1 MNLPERHIHQFI
13 DRLTE
18 SDISFAIT
26 RIPWTDEPILVL
38 QEEGEPEIM
47 EKLGDLNGKKGFLLA
62 PFNPSEEH
70 PIVLIR
76 PDQVVHDWEEICPLL
91 QNFRQKHPELAPD
104 VSERPPLQEITV
116 AHTPD
121 KANAGHIIIA
131 TDTEE
136 DRTAYMEA
144 FGRFITPLKEKTFQK
159 LVLCRKAE
167 HILPDG
173 FSPLE
178 TFIRACNS
186 YPRMLISLCH
196 TPKTGT
202 WLGSTPE
209 IILSGNET
217 LWHTVALAG
226 TMPMQGEVMPTEWSK
241 KNQEEQALVSEYVR
255 RIVKK
260 FGSKITEKGPYTARA
275 GQLVHL
281 KTDFHF
287 LLKDADHQGDI
298 LQELHPTPAV
308 CGLPK
313 QEAYTFIAG
322 NEGIDRSYYSGII
335 GWIDPQGD
343 TNLYV
348 NLRCMNIHD
357 NRATLYAGGGI
368 LASSTPETEWE
379 ETRQKMN
386 TMRNIL

>member
-1 MNLPERHIHQFI
+1 MNLPERHIHQLI
-13 DRLTE
+13 DRLTG

-26 RIPWTDEPILVL
+26 RIPWTDEPIFVL
-38 QEEGEPEIM
+38 QEEGRPETM
-47 EKLGDLNGKKGFLLA
+47 ESLTDLNGKKGFLLA
-62 PFNPSEEH
+62 PFSPSEKH

-76 PDQVVHDWEEICPLL
+76 PDLVEHDWDAICPALDSFL
-91 QNFRQKHPELAPD
+91 QKHPELEAVDSGCGESSRSVD
-104 VSERPPLQEITV
+104 V
-116 AHTPD
+116 
-121 KANAGHIIIA
+121 
-131 TDTEE
+131 TDTDE
-136 DRTAYMEA
+136 DREAYMAA
-144 FGRFITPLKEKTFQK
+144 FQRFILPLKEKKFQK

-167 HILPDG
+167 HRLPSD
-173 FSPLE
+173 FSPLA
-178 TFIRACNS
+178 TFIKACNS

-196 TPKTGT
+196 TPETGT

-226 TMPMQGEVMPTEWSK
+226 TMPMQGEVMPTEWSR
-241 KNQEEQALVSEYVR
+241 KNQEEQALVSEYIR
-255 RIVKK
+255 RIVRK

-313 QEAYTFIAG
+313 QEAYEFIAS

-335 GWIDPQGD
+335 GWIDPQGN

-348 NLRCMNIHD
+348 NLRCMNIGDH
-357 NRATLYAGGGI
+357 RATLYAGGGI